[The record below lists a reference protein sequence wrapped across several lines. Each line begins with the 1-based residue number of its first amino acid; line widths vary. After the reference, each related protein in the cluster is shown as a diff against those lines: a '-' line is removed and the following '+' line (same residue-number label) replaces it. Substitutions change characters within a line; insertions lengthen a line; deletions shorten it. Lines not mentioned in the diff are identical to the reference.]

1 MRKFS
6 THDRDLLA
14 PLSVPIVLVPFLS
27 SWISALVLGWSLCVL
42 LFTVWRLM
50 GSASRSHSPVE
61 QRGQETHSVRW
72 LWSFALATTALQ
84 LVPVLWIGTLW
95 ALQGGTRGV
104 LLFGFSRRA
113 LLWVQS
119 SNLVAVFFWLI
130 LFFLVAVLLRITQR
144 VHAWHHDAT
153 RSAFSTFDRLN
164 PAPLRL
170 PDHFTIEERHSRA
183 D

>member
-6 THDRDLLA
+6 TQDRELLA
-14 PLSVPIVLVPFLS
+14 PLSVPIVLAPFLS
-27 SWISALVLGWSLCVL
+27 SWIGALFLGWSLSVL
-42 LFTVWRLM
+42 LFTVWGLM

-61 QRGQETHSVRW
+61 QKGQNAHSMRW
-72 LWSFALATTALQ
+72 LWSLAAATTALQ

-119 SNLVAVFFWLI
+119 SSLVAVFFWLI
-130 LFFLVAVLLRITQR
+130 LFFLVAVLVRITRR
-144 VHAWHHDAT
+144 VHAWHRGAT
-153 RSAFSTFDRLN
+153 ASAGSAFDRLT
-164 PAPLRL
+164 PAPLRV
-170 PDHFTIEERHSRA
+170 PDSFTIEERHSRA